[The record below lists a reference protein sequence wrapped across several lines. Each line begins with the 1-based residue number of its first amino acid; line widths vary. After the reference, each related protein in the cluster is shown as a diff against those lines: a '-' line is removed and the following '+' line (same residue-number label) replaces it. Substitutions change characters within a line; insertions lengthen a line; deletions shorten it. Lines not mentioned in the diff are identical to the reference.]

1 MGLFEILAVICF
13 ITMGICC
20 FRIMFILKKEN
31 IQLKELRKEYIRY
44 LQLQAERYKNS
55 KGK

>member
-13 ITMGICC
+13 MTMEICC

-31 IQLKELRKEYIRY
+31 IRLKELRKEYIRY